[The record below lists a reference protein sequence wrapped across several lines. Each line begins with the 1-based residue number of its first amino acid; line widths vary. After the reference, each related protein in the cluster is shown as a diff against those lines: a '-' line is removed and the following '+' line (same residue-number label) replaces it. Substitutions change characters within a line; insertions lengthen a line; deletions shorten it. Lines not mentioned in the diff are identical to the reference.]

1 MVISV
6 KNITKSYKSKACRTK
21 VAVKKTSVGIYP
33 TSHNHG
39 SIKNRPVSNR
49 GFPKMVVPPF
59 TKPNSSCLSNTKS
72 NIFTEPWIPGR
83 KRYVTL
89 SVEKMVIFILF
100 WSAVKKENPL
110 NPSKNGPNN
119 IYIYTHTYLCL
130 DHWKIPMKMARSRGG
145 GYHIYIWNLF
155 VLYFWASTLQNKAL
169 SNKNKGHLGSRYIH
183 MICIGPCLNTGRS
196 GSWRFIWLEYLPSR
210 FGNPKIYTQARKEDF
225 NDVVVPQLYFMVEG
239 DQPSCF
245 SSGFCSASEC
255 D

>member
-59 TKPNSSCLSNTKS
+59 RKHPIVVAFQILKA
-72 NIFTEPWIPGR
+72 IFLPSHEFLGGR
-83 KRYVTL
+83 DMWLYQLRKWSFLFCSDRQSRKKILWTHP
-89 SVEKMVIFILF
+89 KMDQIIY
-100 WSAVKKENPL
+100 
-110 NPSKNGPNN
+110 

-145 GYHIYIWNLF
+145 GVPYLYMEPVCPLF
-155 VLYFWASTLQNKAL
+155 
-169 SNKNKGHLGSRYIH
+169 LGFNPSKQ
-183 MICIGPCLNTGRS
+183 GP
-196 GSWRFIWLEYLPSR
+196 F
-210 FGNPKIYTQARKEDF
+210 Q
-225 NDVVVPQLYFMVEG
+225 
-239 DQPSCF
+239 
-245 SSGFCSASEC
+245 
-255 D
+255 